1 MHFYPVHRHA
11 NAYFT
16 LVNVLVLPGDCFLPC
31 LLTITGSFFG
41 AKYGHLKRILP
52 VCILL
57 SIICMQFSGLAL
69 AWLHKAAST
78 LKACGYVMIVYGLI
92 WARGSFVTTFVS

>member
-41 AKYGHLKRILP
+41 AKYGRLKQIDTP
-52 VCILL
+52 SM
-57 SIICMQFSGLAL
+57 SIIVNNPHA
-69 AWLHKAAST
+69 
-78 LKACGYVMIVYGLI
+78 V
-92 WARGSFVTTFVS
+92 